1 MAQPTKE
8 PPFWLVWS
16 PQGQPP
22 RYRHQSRSLAED
34 EALRLARANPGN
46 EFYVLC
52 PVTLLTKA
60 DVRIERY
67 AIDDIPF

>member
-1 MAQPTKE
+1 MAVEKNE

-22 RYRHQSRSLAED
+22 RYRHRTRSLAED
-34 EALRLARANPGN
+34 EALRLARECPGK

-52 PVTLLTKA
+52 PVTLVTRA
-60 DVRIERY
+60 DVRIERF
-67 AIDDIPF
+67 ATDDIPF